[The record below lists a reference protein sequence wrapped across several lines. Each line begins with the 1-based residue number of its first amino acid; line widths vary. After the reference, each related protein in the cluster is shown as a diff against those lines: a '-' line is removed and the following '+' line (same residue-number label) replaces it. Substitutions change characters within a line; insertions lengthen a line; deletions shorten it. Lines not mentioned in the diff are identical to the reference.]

1 MSRTGPNHESIRV
14 ESRFELGGIMS
25 GTGSNHES
33 NRVES

>member
-1 MSRTGPNHESIRV
+1 MSGTVSNHESNRV

-25 GTGSNHES
+25 ETGSNHES